1 MENKKVVV
9 FLAKAFETMEFCTFI
24 DVLGWARVDYG
35 HNIIVDTC
43 GFTEKVISTFNVP

>member
-24 DVLGWARVDYG
+24 DVLAGPELIMD
-35 HNIIVDTC
+35 II
-43 GFTEKVISTFNVP
+43 